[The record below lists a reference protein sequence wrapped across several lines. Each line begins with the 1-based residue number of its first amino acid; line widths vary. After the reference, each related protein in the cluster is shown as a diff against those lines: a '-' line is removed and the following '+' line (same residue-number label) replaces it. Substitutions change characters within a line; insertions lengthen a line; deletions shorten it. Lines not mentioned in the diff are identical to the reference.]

1 MWKLAKS
8 QNGQY
13 LVLVLSGRLQ
23 QEQLTELQRTID
35 SEAAKHP
42 VALDLEG
49 LKLVDQ
55 AVVSYLARCE
65 KCGIRLDNCPPYI
78 RQWIAGGKYGIE
90 VQ

>member
-8 QNGQY
+8 QNGQCV
-13 LVLVLSGRLQ
+13 VLVLCGRLG

-35 SEAAKHP
+35 SEIGTQP

-55 AVVSYLARCE
+55 AMVHYIALCE
-65 KCGIRLDNCPPYI
+65 KRGIRLDKCPAYI
-78 RQWIAGGKYGIE
+78 REWIASGNYGLE
-90 VQ
+90 GE

>member
-13 LVLVLSGRLQ
+13 LVLVLCGRLG
-23 QEQLTELQRTID
+23 QEQLAELQRTID
-35 SEAAKHP
+35 SETGKQP

-55 AVVSYLARCE
+55 AMVQYLARCE
-65 KCGIRLDNCPPYI
+65 KQGIRLDNCPGYI
-78 RQWIAGGKYGIE
+78 REWIASGKYGIE
-90 VQ
+90 V